1 MNREQRKDIFESL
14 GFIAIVASL
23 IFLALETRQNTI
35 AVQQENQQTI
45 SAIAHEWDSWI
56 RDKDFAKT
64 YDTGIRDIASL
75 SSPEMLQ
82 FDRYVGQGL
91 NVWELA
97 FYNHQS
103 GVMTDEIWRR
113 VRVG

>member
-45 SAIAHEWDSWI
+45 LAIAHEWDSWV
-56 RDKDFAKT
+56 RDRDFAKT

-82 FDRYVGQGL
+82 FDR
-91 NVWELA
+91 
-97 FYNHQS
+97 
-103 GVMTDEIWRR
+103 
-113 VRVG
+113 